1 MIRAFK
7 NLLKRF
13 WPALR
18 LRTILLGVLLF
29 SAAMPGLGAVFLS
42 VYENTL
48 VRQTEAEL
56 ITQSAALAATAQN
69 LWPTAYINVPARD
82 DPSYFQG
89 EFVAIDLSFDPV
101 LPERPRPRGVNADL
115 IDPEALIVSD
125 RLGPIIEQTARTT
138 LASIVFVDRN
148 GRFVRG
154 PMTGADYSDL
164 PEIRTMLAGRPQT
177 VLRRNGSYHPVY
189 SVEWLSRAAS
199 LRIHHARPIVVNG
212 KVVGGLLLSRSPRAL
227 FKGIYQDRGKI
238 ALGFVVIF
246 AVVIVLAGLVSRG
259 VTRPIEALSRASREV
274 AAGQGDIPET
284 PATAAIEIRALYE
297 DFRAM
302 AEAISLRSRYLKDFA
317 AAVSHEF
324 KTPLAGISGAIELL
338 EDHAETMSEA
348 ERRRFLGNISAD
360 AARLS
365 QLVSR
370 LMDLAKADM
379 AMPEAGA
386 AADVADNVRRV
397 ADAMSNHD
405 FVVTHDLHASLPE
418 VAVPAAAIETV
429 LTTLAENARQAGAKT
444 LGIKARAK
452 DQSVCLTVTDD
463 GPGIPATDLARV
475 FEPFFTSHRADGG
488 SGLGLP
494 IARSLL
500 SASKGEI
507 VAVKAPKGAR
517 FEVTLPVA

>member
-1 MIRAFK
+1 MIRAAK

-13 WPALR
+13 WPRLR
-18 LRTILLGVLLF
+18 LRTILLAVLIF
-29 SAAMPGLGAVFLS
+29 SAAMPGIGAVFLS

-56 ITQSAALAATAQN
+56 ITQSAALAATAEN
-69 LWPTAYINVPARD
+69 LWPTAYINVPART
-82 DPSYFQG
+82 DPSYYQG
-89 EFVAIDLSFDPV
+89 EFVAIDLYSDPV
-101 LPERPRPRGVNADL
+101 LPERPKPRGMSTDL
-115 IDPEALIVSD
+115 IDAEALIASD

-148 GRFVRG
+148 GRFVWG
-154 PMTGADYSDL
+154 PMAGADYADL
-164 PEIRTMLAGRPQT
+164 PEIQTMLKGRPQT
-177 VLRRNGSYHPVY
+177 VLRRNGGYRPVY
-189 SVEWLSRAAS
+189 TYERLSRAAP
-199 LRIHHARPIVVNG
+199 LRIHHARPIIVNG
-212 KVVGGLLLSRSPRAL
+212 KVVGGLLVSRSPRAL

-238 ALGFVVIF
+238 ALAVIVIF
-246 AVVIVLAGLVSRG
+246 AVIIVLAVVISRG

-284 PATAAIEIRALYE
+284 PATAAVEIQALYE

-338 EDHAETMSEA
+338 EDHAETMSEE
-348 ERRRFLGNISAD
+348 ERNRFLGNIRAD
-360 AARLS
+360 SARLS
-365 QLVSR
+365 QLVTR
-370 LMDLAKADM
+370 LMALAKADM
-379 AMPEAGA
+379 AMPEAGV
-386 AADVADNVRRV
+386 AADLSGCARQV
-397 ADAMSNHD
+397 ADALTNHV
-405 FVVTHDLHASLPE
+405 FKVILELPPALPR
-418 VAVPAAAIETV
+418 VAVPEAALETV
-429 LTTLAENARQAGAKT
+429 LTTLAENARQAGAHT
-444 LGIKARAK
+444 LTFTAK
-452 DQSVCLTVTDD
+452 RTDGHVCLIAQDD
-463 GPGIPATDLARV
+463 GPGIPKADMARV
-475 FEPFFTSHRADGG
+475 FEPFFTSRRADGG

-507 VAVKAPKGAR
+507 ASVKSAKGAR

>member
-1 MIRAFK
+1 VIKAFK
-7 NLLKRF
+7 SFVKRF

-29 SAAMPGLGAVFLS
+29 SAAMPGIGAVFLR

-69 LWPTAYINVPARD
+69 LWPTAYINVPARN
-82 DPSYFQG
+82 DPTYYQG
-89 EFVAIDLSFDPV
+89 EFVAIDLSSDAV
-101 LPERPRPRGVNADL
+101 LPERPKPRGVSTDL

-148 GRFVRG
+148 GRFVWG
-154 PMTGADYSDL
+154 PMAGADYSDL
-164 PEIRTMLAGRPQT
+164 PEVRSMLSGRAET
-177 VLRRNGSYHPVY
+177 VLRRNAGYHPVY
-189 SVEWLSRAAS
+189 SFEWLSRAAA

-212 KVVGGLLLSRSPRAL
+212 KVVGGLLLSRSPRGL

-238 ALGFVVIF
+238 ILGVSVIF
-246 AVVIVLAGLVSRG
+246 AVIIVLAGLISRG

-284 PATAAIEIRALYE
+284 PATAAIEIQALYE
-297 DFRAM
+297 DFRTM

-338 EDHAETMSEA
+338 QDHAETMSET
-348 ERRRFLGNISAD
+348 ERKRFLGNISAD

-365 QLVSR
+365 QLVGR

-379 AMPEAGA
+379 TMPEAGA
-386 AADVADNVRRV
+386 AGDVADNVIRV
-397 ADAMSNHD
+397 ADAMTGHD
-405 FVVTHDLHASLPE
+405 FTVTSDLPRDLPH
-418 VAVPAAAIETV
+418 VAVPSAAIETV
-429 LTTLAENARQAGAKT
+429 LTTLVENARQAGAKT
-444 LGIKARAK
+444 LNIKTRAK
-452 DQSVCLTVTDD
+452 GRSVCLTVTDD
-463 GPGIPATDLARV
+463 GPGIPATDMARV

-507 VAVKAPKGAR
+507 VAVKAAKGAR